1 MRYHLNIRRGEGSG
15 ASRWQRFAS
24 PCAAED
30 SVARALEELDQRE
43 LLQDETGAE
52 AERGAWDCACLEKK
66 CGACAM
72 VVSGR
77 PALACAVSLGAAA
90 DSSGEITL
98 EPLRKFPRIRD
109 LQVDRGACFAAL
121 QEMELWLEEEADLTN
136 RERRELHY
144 RAAGC
149 LMCGLCLE
157 VCPHFSVGGPFVG
170 AMGAAAAFRVYDQ
183 SAEGGHRARVGRAY
197 GRRFFSGCTK
207 SLACETICP
216 AKVPV
221 EKLLVKTNA
230 AAVWHRKQQW
240 EKEE

>member
-52 AERGAWDCACLEKK
+52 AERVAWDCACLEKK

-149 LMCGLCLE
+149 LMCG
-157 VCPHFSVGGPFVG
+157 
-170 AMGAAAAFRVYDQ
+170 
-183 SAEGGHRARVGRAY
+183 
-197 GRRFFSGCTK
+197 
-207 SLACETICP
+207 
-216 AKVPV
+216 
-221 EKLLVKTNA
+221 
-230 AAVWHRKQQW
+230 
-240 EKEE
+240 